1 MDIVFHYPPELLN
14 LLIEAIPR
22 MCRSKKSVLLFFRGA
37 GVSHAQLADL
47 QEQVAKDPD
56 SVRKNQI
63 VETVLTRI
71 NEKGESGL
79 AERREVL
86 KRVVEFEDFSTC
98 WPEDQLKA
106 KGLVSEIRRVVNVK
120 DSFTRMQQEKDEERK
135 KRQVELEAKM
145 AVEKERKAVL
155 AGIRRDLFSLFSEVD
170 PQKRGKALEGVLNR
184 FFSAAG
190 VLVREAFTLKGAPG
204 QGVIEQIDG
213 VVEIDGQLYLVE
225 MKWWKDPLDN
235 GDVAQHLVRV
245 FNRGHARG
253 IFISAS
259 HYTASALAVC
269 KESLQK
275 AVVVLCGLNELVR
288 LLEAEG
294 DIKAFFKAKINAAI
308 IEKEPLFEPQGNG

>member
-22 MCRSKKSVLLFFRGA
+22 MCRSKKSVMLFFKGA
-37 GVSHAQLADL
+37 GVSSVHLEDL
-47 QEQVAKDPD
+47 QKQLQKDRD

-106 KGLVSEIRRVVNVK
+106 KGLVSEIRRVINIK

-135 KRQVELEAKM
+135 KRQADQQAKVV
-145 AVEKERKAVL
+145 AERERRA
-155 AGIRRDLFSLFSEVD
+155 AFEGIRRDLFALFSETD
-170 PQKRGKALEGVLNR
+170 PHKRGKALEGVLHR
-184 FFSAAG
+184 FFSVVG
-190 VLVREAFTLKGAPG
+190 ILVREAFTLQGTPG

-213 VVEIDGQLYLVE
+213 VVEIDGHLYLVE
-225 MKWWKDPLDN
+225 MKWWKEPLDN

-275 AVVVLCGLNELVR
+275 AVVVLCGLQELVR

-294 DIKAFFKAKINAAI
+294 DIKAFLKAKINAAI
-308 IEKEPLFEPQGNG
+308 IDKEPLFEPPLK